1 MLIITFLKVV
11 GFVKAGSKKK
21 KITKAERL
29 KQLQEE
35 EERRQKE
42 EGIKQ

>member
-1 MLIITFLKVV
+1 MS
-11 GFVKAGSKKK
+11 GRKKR

-42 EGIKQ
+42 EGSGKEK